1 MAEPAEEAYRE
12 NAREEGDVEPRDRA
26 APIDV
31 AEIAEDRNKLQD
43 CEGDVASRQGPDPEE
58 IVLAARMK
66 RREADSDEPRSDGPG
81 GQRREY
87 PRPSPLDGV
96 RGEEE
101 SDANR
106 EHADTLTEDQK
117 PHPCRTRGTV
127 SWRPARKTR
136 ALAAYRSHRI
146 GTINAL
152 TPGGTSDVVM
162 PGPRC
167 GERSG
172 P

>member
-12 NAREEGDVEPRDRA
+12 NAREEGDVEPRGRA

-117 PHPCRTRGTV
+117 PHPCRSGGSARWIDSRCAELEDPVYHHRDWHDGV
-127 SWRPARKTR
+127 DRRPVRRCVYRARR
-136 ALAAYRSHRI
+136 LFRNS
-146 GTINAL
+146 
-152 TPGGTSDVVM
+152 
-162 PGPRC
+162 
-167 GERSG
+167 
-172 P
+172 